1 MKFNLVCIY
10 AIILNKQQHVEFS
23 GSNYGCNA
31 CSRKR
36 FLLEKHWYISMWS
49 RLNWFERFHN
59 LQVTVNQIQVEF
71 CVRHHSRTR
80 SDWTNWGYLIDHQ
93 VRRVKWV
100 WPNPS
105 IYTPQPGYPTLMT
118 FWVESS
124 SVLIPRFISFWL
136 FFSYL
141 VGNCFSDCSCFAF
154 VPGDHPEEVKARLK
168 FWAQAVAC
176 TVKLCS

>member
-1 MKFNLVCIY
+1 MKFNLVCVY
-10 AIILNKQQHVEFS
+10 AIILNKPQHVEFS
-23 GSNYGCNA
+23 GSNSGCNA
-31 CSRKR
+31 CFRKR

-105 IYTPQPGYPTLMT
+105 IYTHLDSAGLPNSDDFLSRVK
-118 FWVESS
+118 FSAHS
-124 SVLIPRFISFWL
+124 SVYFFLVILFLPGRKLYFWL
-136 FFSYL
+136 FLF
-141 VGNCFSDCSCFAF
+141 CICSRRPSRRGESKTEILGTSSGLHC
-154 VPGDHPEEVKARLK
+154 
-168 FWAQAVAC
+168 
-176 TVKLCS
+176 